1 MSGGVAQNIK
11 ANKLIAELKDLNNL
25 FIPPG
30 PGDESIS
37 IGAAFL
43 EYISRTNKVKSLEQI
58 SGYLG
63 PSFSE
68 EYINKVIKD
77 KLSKEFTCTK
87 ANNKDCAKILA
98 KGEVIARFSNDKMEF
113 GARLKEIRI
122 SLNCSQKEL
131 SEQTG
136 LNLRTIQRI
145 ENNEV
150 KPSLYSLKVIGEAS
164 NTDLSDF
171 IKTSEAKP
179 YEFNV
184 NLKITD
190 MNQFLNDL
198 KALVKTHWKTI
209 FIIILVIY
217 LFTSYTDIK
226 SGIMDA
232 WSGK

>member
-1 MSGGVAQNIK
+1 MTPECQIFVQ
-11 ANKLIAELKDLNNL
+11 LNV
-25 FIPPG
+25 
-30 PGDESIS
+30 S
-37 IGAAFL
+37 
-43 EYISRTNKVKSLEQI
+43 
-58 SGYLG
+58 YLQ
-63 PSFSE
+63 
-68 EYINKVIKD
+68 
-77 KLSKEFTCTK
+77 
-87 ANNKDCAKILA
+87 
-98 KGEVIARFSNDKMEF
+98 MEF
-113 GARLKEIRI
+113 GARLKEIRT

-136 LNLRTIQRI
+136 LTLRTIQRI

-150 KPSLYSLKVIGEAS
+150 KPSLYSLKVIGEAL

-171 IKTSEAKP
+171 VKTSEAKP
-179 YEFNV
+179 YEFNL

-226 SGIMDA
+226 AGIMDA
-232 WSGK
+232 WGGK

>member
-1 MSGGVAQNIK
+1 
-11 ANKLIAELKDLNNL
+11 
-25 FIPPG
+25 
-30 PGDESIS
+30 
-37 IGAAFL
+37 
-43 EYISRTNKVKSLEQI
+43 
-58 SGYLG
+58 
-63 PSFSE
+63 
-68 EYINKVIKD
+68 
-77 KLSKEFTCTK
+77 
-87 ANNKDCAKILA
+87 
-98 KGEVIARFSNDKMEF
+98 MEF
-113 GARLKEIRI
+113 GARLKEIRT
-122 SLNCSQKEL
+122 SLNCSKKEL

-150 KPSLYSLKVIGEAS
+150 KPSLYSLKVIGEAL

-179 YEFNV
+179 YEFNL

-209 FIIILVIY
+209 FVIILVIY

>member
-1 MSGGVAQNIK
+1 
-11 ANKLIAELKDLNNL
+11 
-25 FIPPG
+25 
-30 PGDESIS
+30 
-37 IGAAFL
+37 
-43 EYISRTNKVKSLEQI
+43 
-58 SGYLG
+58 
-63 PSFSE
+63 
-68 EYINKVIKD
+68 
-77 KLSKEFTCTK
+77 
-87 ANNKDCAKILA
+87 
-98 KGEVIARFSNDKMEF
+98 MEF
-113 GARLKEIRI
+113 GTTLKEIRTR
-122 SLNCSQKEL
+122 LNYSQKEL

-136 LNLRTIQRI
+136 LTLRTIQRI

-150 KPSLYSLKVIGEAS
+150 KPSLHSLKVIGEVLK
-164 NTDLSDF
+164 TDLSDF

-226 SGIMDA
+226 SGIMDS

>member
-1 MSGGVAQNIK
+1 
-11 ANKLIAELKDLNNL
+11 
-25 FIPPG
+25 
-30 PGDESIS
+30 
-37 IGAAFL
+37 
-43 EYISRTNKVKSLEQI
+43 
-58 SGYLG
+58 
-63 PSFSE
+63 
-68 EYINKVIKD
+68 
-77 KLSKEFTCTK
+77 
-87 ANNKDCAKILA
+87 
-98 KGEVIARFSNDKMEF
+98 MEF
-113 GARLKEIRI
+113 GARLKEIRT

-150 KPSLYSLKVIGEAS
+150 KPSLYSLKVIGETL

-179 YEFNV
+179 YEFNL